1 MVDGQVTEP
10 GPTNDD
16 VTKMILLA
24 NNRLTE
30 NYMRDPQTAVIS
42 AIVKQVRT
50 VCRCDWV
57 DAFCIAR
64 SLYSMLN
71 LKFDERTIRSTIKEN
86 AARENSENFWASFD
100 VELWL
105 KTGCCALLRSE
116 RAMQRVMDKLCTGM
130 NIVPLVKALAVDYL
144 QSASN
149 RFGQEFKDASIAMT
163 EDGELRMV
171 NKAIEAIVYETMQK
185 KPARISSEMKARNTV
200 S

>member
-1 MVDGQVTEP
+1 MADNFRKNLISKCIRDSGTGELDVDILNEVMNGTSDIDVVRLRTYAWRHTIPNVHRLQMYKYMLGISGAYPETREVVAQHRREEAVLLLRCLVTTRSTDYKMVDGQVTEP

-71 LKFDERTIRSTIKEN
+71 LKFDERTIRSTIKE
-86 AARENSENFWASFD
+86 
-100 VELWL
+100 
-105 KTGCCALLRSE
+105 
-116 RAMQRVMDKLCTGM
+116 
-130 NIVPLVKALAVDYL
+130 
-144 QSASN
+144 
-149 RFGQEFKDASIAMT
+149 
-163 EDGELRMV
+163 
-171 NKAIEAIVYETMQK
+171 
-185 KPARISSEMKARNTV
+185 
-200 S
+200 